1 MADFWMAVAMPY
13 LVPIVLVALF
23 IYYVTKGVAQA
34 VSGQKISEIN
44 GVEVD
49 KEKINSIQ
57 KKLKK
62 GWVNNGRI
70 SIYTR

>member
-1 MADFWMAVAMPY
+1 MIETIKAWLIFWMAFAPY

-23 IYYVTKGVAQA
+23 IYYVTKRVAQA

-49 KEKINSIQ
+49 KE
-57 KKLKK
+57 
-62 GWVNNGRI
+62 R
-70 SIYTR
+70 

>member
-1 MADFWMAVAMPY
+1 MIETIKAWLIFDAAMPY

-62 GWVNNGRI
+62 RMGK
-70 SIYTR
+70 